1 MNNFSGN
8 EGALSVC
15 QTLTVIYKKKTLKYP
30 VFIYPLDYLVN
41 QIDKNTKK
49 KKL

>member
-8 EGALSVC
+8 KGALSVC
-15 QTLTVIYKKKTLKYP
+15 QTLTVIKKKSLKNP

-41 QIDKNTKK
+41 QIDENTKK
-49 KKL
+49 KNV